1 VALSRWDPFRDLM
14 TIQNELNRL
23 FGRTYGGGE
32 AAAGTATGGAWVP
45 PLDVYETKE
54 RFVIVVELAG
64 VEPRSVDLSVEDGV
78 LTVSGERPFYGDVSE
93 ESFHRVERR
102 FGPFVRTLSLP
113 KTADAES
120 IEASFDKGVLSVSVP
135 KVEEV
140 KPKRITIK
148 AAG

>member
-1 VALSRWDPFRDLM
+1 MALSRWDPFRDLM

-23 FGRTYGGGE
+23 FGRTYGSGE
-32 AAAGTATGGAWVP
+32 AAAGTSKGGAWVP
-45 PLDVYETKE
+45 PLDVFETKE

-64 VEPRSVDLSVEDGV
+64 VEPGSVDLSVEDGV

-120 IEASFDKGVLSVSVP
+120 IEASFDKGVLSISVP
-135 KVEEV
+135 KVEEA
-140 KPKRITIK
+140 KPKR
-148 AAG
+148 